1 MTTNFVNTNILNVTV
16 PPHLKIRVES
26 GIEFWDVVTS
36 GGLVP
41 STTSMLSGSPG
52 AGKTT
57 LCAQLAESLAERGH
71 LCFFNSAEQTKEQV
85 SYLCR
90 ERLKLKHGFMFETY
104 KDAKSIMDHARKLRK
119 DHPNQHLFLFVD
131 SLTKLAHGKRSEA
144 QRIGNEFIDFCQD
157 THTIG
162 IFIVHLT
169 KSGQFQGNNGM
180 LHDFDA
186 YWHMHVEDEES
197 DDGFRMIQT
206 RKNRFGKKH
215 TVFTELTETGHVVP
229 TKSESDDAEEIDDDD
244 IIEEG

>member
-1 MTTNFVNTNILNVTV
+1 MTTNFVNTNILNIAV
-16 PPHLKIRVES
+16 PAHLKIRLPS
-26 GIEFWDVVTS
+26 GIDFWDTVTS

-57 LCAQLAESLAERGH
+57 LCAQLAEAYAKQGH
-71 LCFFNSAEQTKEQV
+71 ICFFNSAEQTKEQV

-90 ERLKLKHGFMFETY
+90 ERLKLKHGFFFETY
-104 KDAKSIMDHARKLRK
+104 KDQSSIMNHVRDLKSANPHK
-119 DHPNQHLFLFVD
+119 NVILFLD
-131 SLTKLAHGKRSEA
+131 SLTKLANGSRSAA
-144 QRIGNEFIDFCQD
+144 QKIGNQFIEFCQE

-186 YWHMHVEDEES
+186 YWHMLVEDEDS
-197 DDGFRMIQT
+197 DEGFRIIET

-215 TVFTELTETGHVVP
+215 TAFTQLTQLGHVVP
-229 TKSESDDAEEIDDDD
+229 GESESEVEIVDFDVV
-244 IIEEG
+244 GGS